1 MSDIK
6 LITLTSYTRP
16 PLMEDK
22 SRDWVMNG
30 RNNEYYNYIVDR
42 NNGSPTNSSINQS
55 YSTLIYGKG
64 LRTSS
69 GSLGAENWGR
79 LQTILRPRELR
90 KMIADFQVFGEFSF
104 EVIETKGGD
113 LHSLT
118 HIPKQMVIP
127 SIANEKNEIE
137 RYWFSRN
144 WRKYTDVENTPV
156 SYNAYGAA
164 RGNSIY
170 VAKPY
175 VVGAEYFGSPSY
187 SAGLVFADMEE
198 EIANTQISSIKNG
211 LSAGYI
217 IQIPNGTNY
226 TPEEK
231 EEFERQVKRKLTSSS
246 NASNF
251 IISFNDQ
258 EVAIQ
263 VTPFPVN
270 SNVHKQWEA
279 LQDQCKTQIMTAHKV
294 ISPSLV
300 GLSSTSGFSSV
311 ADEMDMSERQTIK
324 RVIKPKQD
332 FILDAIEEVLVNYGI
347 NLDLY
352 FAPLTEEVVE
362 VKEETAE
369 LSSHVCMSENIEL
382 ESYNDYP
389 EAAKNNAKRAL
400 KWVEKN
406 GWGSCGEATG
416 KKRANQIANG
426 ENLSKDT
433 ISRMA
438 SFKRHQQHKD
448 VPYSEGCGGLMWDSW
463 GGSAGVNWAI
473 SKMKELNMSTHVCM
487 SDGAP
492 AELADSLIELGE
504 TLDVSEWTMLSSAYV
519 DYDTDGDL
527 YDLVQFATS
536 TGTARPNSKSVQ
548 DNKDI
553 AIRYRYVGNKS
564 PQREFC
570 RKMMQANKLYRKED
584 ILQMN
589 KAGVNDG
596 FGLGGSNSYS
606 IWLYKGGGRMS
617 ANFPQGTCRHKW
629 QREIYLK
636 NGSGLDVNSPL
647 AKTISTSEARRKG
660 YKVPTNESIVSIKPH
675 NA

>member
-6 LITLTSYTRP
+6 LITLTNYVRP

-30 RNNEYYNYIVDR
+30 RLNQYYDYIIQR
-42 NNGSPTNSSINQS
+42 NNGSPTNASINES
-55 YSTLIYGKG
+55 YTTLIYGKG

-69 GSLGAENWGR
+69 GSLGAESWGR

-90 KMIADFQVFGEFSF
+90 KMVRDFQVFGEFSF
-104 EVIETKGGD
+104 EIIESKGGE

-118 HIPKQMVIP
+118 HVPKEMLIPA
-127 SIANEKNEIE
+127 IANEKNQIE
-137 RYWFSRN
+137 KYWFSRN
-144 WRKYTDVENTPV
+144 WQKYTDIDYTPI
-156 SYNAYGAA
+156 SFPAFGAQK
-164 RGNSIY
+164 GNSMF
-170 VAKPY
+170 VARPY
-175 VVGAEYFGSPSY
+175 TVGNEYFGSPDY
-187 SAGLVFADMEE
+187 SSGLVFAEIEE
-198 EIANTQISSIKNG
+198 ELSNMYISSIKNG

-217 IQIPNGTNY
+217 INIPNGTNY

-231 EEFERQVKRKLTSSS
+231 EEFERQVKKKLTSSS

-258 EVAIQ
+258 EVAID

-270 SNVHKQWEA
+270 SSVHKQWDT
-279 LQDQCKTQIMTAHKV
+279 LTDQAKTQLMTAHRV

-300 GLSSTSGFSSV
+300 GLSSASGFSSV

-332 FILDAIEEVLVNYGI
+332 FVIEALEEVLVHYGI

-352 FAPLTEEVVE
+352 FAPLTEEKIE

-369 LSSHVCMSENIEL
+369 LSSHVCMS
-382 ESYNDYP
+382 
-389 EAAKNNAKRAL
+389 
-400 KWVEKN
+400 
-406 GWGSCGEATG
+406 
-416 KKRANQIANG
+416 
-426 ENLSKDT
+426 
-433 ISRMA
+433 
-438 SFKRHQQHKD
+438 
-448 VPYSEGCGGLMWDSW
+448 
-463 GGSAGVNWAI
+463 
-473 SKMKELNMSTHVCM
+473 
-487 SDGAP
+487 DGAP
-492 AELADSLIELGE
+492 TELADSLIELGE
-504 TLDVSEWTMLSSAYV
+504 TLDASEWTMLSSADV

-527 YDLVQFATS
+527 YDLVEFATS
-536 TGTARPNSKSVQ
+536 TGTARPNSKSAQ
-548 DNKDI
+548 DSKEI
-553 AIRYRYVGNKS
+553 AIRYRYVGNPN

-570 RKMMQANKLYRKED
+570 KKMMQANKLYRKED

-589 KAGVNDG
+589 KAGINDG
-596 FGLGGSNSYS
+596 FGLGGTNNYS
-606 IWLYKGGGRMS
+606 IWLYKGGGKMS
-617 ANFPQGTCRHKW
+617 DKFPQGTCRHKW

-636 NGSGLDVNSPL
+636 KGSSLDVNSPL

-660 YKVPTNESIVSIKPH
+660 YKVPTNENIVSIKPH

>member
-30 RNNEYYNYIVDR
+30 RNNEYYNYITDR

-69 GSLGAENWGR
+69 GSLGAENWAR
-79 LQTILRPRELR
+79 LQTILRPKELR

-144 WRKYTDVENTPV
+144 WRKYTDVEYTPV
-156 SYNAYGAA
+156 AYNAYGAA
-164 RGNSIY
+164 RGSSIY

-175 VVGAEYFGSPSY
+175 VVGAEYFGAPSY
-187 SAGLVFADMEE
+187 SSALVFAEMEE

-231 EEFERQVKRKLTSSS
+231 EEFERQVKKKLTSSS
-246 NASNF
+246 NSSNF

-258 EVAIQ
+258 EVAIE

-300 GLSSTSGFSSV
+300 GLSSASGFSSV

-332 FILDAIEEVLVNYGI
+332 FIIDAIEEVLVNYGI

-352 FAPLTEEVVE
+352 FAPLTEEKIE
-362 VKEETAE
+362 VKEDTAE
-369 LSSHVCMSENIEL
+369 LSSHVCMS
-382 ESYNDYP
+382 
-389 EAAKNNAKRAL
+389 
-400 KWVEKN
+400 
-406 GWGSCGEATG
+406 
-416 KKRANQIANG
+416 
-426 ENLSKDT
+426 
-433 ISRMA
+433 
-438 SFKRHQQHKD
+438 
-448 VPYSEGCGGLMWDSW
+448 
-463 GGSAGVNWAI
+463 
-473 SKMKELNMSTHVCM
+473 
-487 SDGAP
+487 DGAP
-492 AELADSLIELGE
+492 AKLADSLIELGE
-504 TLDVSEWTMLSSAYV
+504 TLDVSEWTLLSSADV
-519 DYDTDGDL
+519 DYDTDDDL

-548 DNKDI
+548 DSKDI

-589 KAGVNDG
+589 KAGINDG
-596 FGLGGSNSYS
+596 FQKGGKSNPNGYS

-617 ANFPQGTCRHKW
+617 ENFPQGTCRHKW

>member
-30 RNNEYYNYIVDR
+30 RNNEHYNYIIDR

-69 GSLGAENWGR
+69 GSLGAEHWGR
-79 LQTILRPRELR
+79 LQTILRPKELR
-90 KMIADFQVFGEFSF
+90 KMVADFQVFGEFSF
-104 EVIETKGGD
+104 EVIETKGGE

-137 RYWFSRN
+137 HYWFSRN
-144 WRKYTDVENTPV
+144 WRKYTDAENTPV
-156 SYNAYGAA
+156 LFNAYGAA
-164 RGNSIY
+164 KGNSVY

-175 VVGAEYFGSPSY
+175 VVGAEYFGAPSY
-187 SAGLVFADMEE
+187 TAALVYAEMEE
-198 EIANTQISSIKNG
+198 EIANVQISSIKNG

-258 EVAIQ
+258 EVAIE

-270 SNVHKQWEA
+270 ANVHKQWETLTTEA
-279 LQDQCKTQIMTAHKV
+279 KNQIMTAHKV

-300 GLSSTSGFSSV
+300 GLSSASGFSSV

-332 FILDAIEEVLVNYGI
+332 FILDAIEEVLINYGI

-369 LSSHVCMSENIEL
+369 LSSHVCMSEDIEL
-382 ESYNDYP
+382 FAILEKYALDAP
-389 EAAKNNAKRAL
+389 EGYEL
-400 KWVEKN
+400 
-406 GWGSCGEATG
+406 TDG
-416 KKRANQIANG
+416 KEYDVKMSANQTSEQDTKLWKTRYAFTKGTSKTPKGQSRSFCNKMVS
-426 ENLSKDT
+426 LSD
-433 ISRMA
+433 
-438 SFKRHQQHKD
+438 
-448 VPYSEGCGGLMWDSW
+448 
-463 GGSAGVNWAI
+463 AGKV
-473 SKMKELNMSTHVCM
+473 
-487 SDGAP
+487 
-492 AELADSLIELGE
+492 
-504 TLDVSEWTMLSSAYV
+504 
-519 DYDTDGDL
+519 
-527 YDLVQFATS
+527 
-536 TGTARPNSKSVQ
+536 
-548 DNKDI
+548 
-553 AIRYRYVGNKS
+553 
-564 PQREFC
+564 
-570 RKMMQANKLYRKED
+570 YRKED
-584 ILQMN
+584 IELMSQQ
-589 KAGVNDG
+589 GVNGKFAHSGGKYDIFLYGGGVNCYHRWERRVFKKKLNEDG
-596 FGLGGSNSYS
+596 KP
-606 IWLYKGGGRMS
+606 KGGGAMQQTTS
-617 ANFPQGTCRHKW
+617 
-629 QREIYLK
+629 
-636 NGSGLDVNSPL
+636 VNVNE
-647 AKTISTSEARRKG
+647 AKRQG
-660 YKVPTNESIVSIKPH
+660 YKPVKNAKDVAIAEIDKPD
-675 NA
+675 NGRYK

>member
-6 LITLTSYTRP
+6 LITLTNYVRP

-30 RNNEYYNYIVDR
+30 RLNQYYDYIIDR
-42 NNGSPTNSSINQS
+42 NNGSPTNASINES
-55 YSTLIYGKG
+55 YTTLIYGKG

-69 GSLGAENWGR
+69 GALGAESWGR

-90 KMIADFQVFGEFSF
+90 KMVRDFQVFGEFSF
-104 EVIETKGGD
+104 EIIESKGGE

-118 HIPKQMVIP
+118 HVPKEMLIPA
-127 SIANEKNEIE
+127 IANEKNEIE
-137 RYWFSRN
+137 KYWFSRN
-144 WRKYTDVENTPV
+144 WQKYTDIDYTPI
-156 SYNAYGAA
+156 SFPAFGAQK
-164 RGNSIY
+164 GNSMF
-170 VAKPY
+170 VARPY
-175 VVGAEYFGSPSY
+175 TVGNEYFGSPDY
-187 SAGLVFADMEE
+187 SSGLVYAEIEE
-198 EIANTQISSIKNG
+198 ELSNMYISSIKNG

-217 IQIPNGTNY
+217 INIPNGTNY

-231 EEFERQVKRKLTSSS
+231 EEFERQVKKKLTSSS

-258 EVAIQ
+258 EVAID

-270 SNVHKQWEA
+270 SSVHKQWDTLTEQA
-279 LQDQCKTQIMTAHKV
+279 KTQLMTAHRV

-300 GLSSTSGFSSV
+300 GLSSASGFSSV

-332 FILDAIEEVLVNYGI
+332 FVIEALEEVLVHYGI

-352 FAPLTEEVVE
+352 FAPLTEEKIE

-369 LSSHVCMSENIEL
+369 LSSHVCMS
-382 ESYNDYP
+382 
-389 EAAKNNAKRAL
+389 
-400 KWVEKN
+400 
-406 GWGSCGEATG
+406 
-416 KKRANQIANG
+416 
-426 ENLSKDT
+426 
-433 ISRMA
+433 
-438 SFKRHQQHKD
+438 
-448 VPYSEGCGGLMWDSW
+448 
-463 GGSAGVNWAI
+463 
-473 SKMKELNMSTHVCM
+473 
-487 SDGAP
+487 DGAP
-492 AELADSLIELGE
+492 TELADSLIELGE
-504 TLDVSEWTMLSSAYV
+504 TLDASEWTMLSSADV
-519 DYDTDGDL
+519 DYETDGDL
-527 YDLVQFATS
+527 YDLVEFATS
-536 TGTARPNSKSVQ
+536 TGTARPNSKSAQ
-548 DNKDI
+548 DSKEI

-589 KAGVNDG
+589 KAGINDG
-596 FGLGGSNSYS
+596 FGLGGTNSYS
-606 IWLYKGGGRMS
+606 IWLYKGGGKMS
-617 ANFPQGTCRHKW
+617 SKFPQGTCRHKW

-636 NGSGLDVNSPL
+636 KGSSLDVNSPL

-660 YKVPTNESIVSIKPH
+660 YKVPTNENIVSIKPH

>member
-6 LITLTSYTRP
+6 LITLTSYSRP

-69 GSLGAENWGR
+69 GSLGAEHWGR

-90 KMIADFQVFGEFSF
+90 KMVADFQVFGEFSF
-104 EVIETKGGD
+104 EVIETKGGE

-137 RYWFSRN
+137 HYWFSKN
-144 WRKYTDVENTPV
+144 WRKYTEVENTPV
-156 SYNAYGAA
+156 LFNAYGAA
-164 RGNSIY
+164 KGSSIY

-175 VVGAEYFGSPSY
+175 VVGAEYFGAPSY
-187 SAGLVFADMEE
+187 SSALVFAEMEE
-198 EIANTQISSIKNG
+198 EIANVQISSIKNG

-246 NASNF
+246 NSSNF

-258 EVAIQ
+258 EVAIE

-270 SNVHKQWEA
+270 ANVHKQWDSIQE
-279 LQDQCKTQIMTAHKV
+279 QCKTQLMTAHKV

-300 GLSSTSGFSSV
+300 GLSSASGFSSV
-311 ADEMDMSERQTIK
+311 ADELDMSERQTIK

-347 NLDLY
+347 NLNLY
-352 FAPLTEEVVE
+352 FSPLTEEVVE

-369 LSSHVCMSENIEL
+369 LSSHVCMS
-382 ESYNDYP
+382 
-389 EAAKNNAKRAL
+389 
-400 KWVEKN
+400 
-406 GWGSCGEATG
+406 
-416 KKRANQIANG
+416 
-426 ENLSKDT
+426 
-433 ISRMA
+433 
-438 SFKRHQQHKD
+438 
-448 VPYSEGCGGLMWDSW
+448 
-463 GGSAGVNWAI
+463 
-473 SKMKELNMSTHVCM
+473 
-487 SDGAP
+487 DGAP
-492 AELADSLIELGE
+492 TELADSLIALGE
-504 TLDVSEWTMLSSAYV
+504 TLDVSEWTMLSSAEV

-527 YDLVQFATS
+527 YDLVEFATS
-536 TGTARPNSKSVQ
+536 TGTARPNSKSAQ
-548 DNKDI
+548 DSKEI

-589 KAGVNDG
+589 KAGINDG
-596 FGLGGSNSYS
+596 FGLGGTNSYS

-617 ANFPQGTCRHKW
+617 SNFPQGTCRHKW

-636 NGSGLDVNSPL
+636 KGSSLDVNSPL

-660 YKVPTNESIVSIKPH
+660 YKVPTNKSIVSIKPH

>member
-6 LITLTSYTRP
+6 LITLTNYVRP

-30 RNNEYYNYIVDR
+30 RLNQYYDYIIDR
-42 NNGSPTNSSINQS
+42 NNGSPTNASINES
-55 YSTLIYGKG
+55 YTTLIYGKG

-69 GSLGAENWGR
+69 GALGAESWGR

-90 KMIADFQVFGEFSF
+90 KMVRDFQVFGEFSF
-104 EVIETKGGD
+104 EIIESKGGE

-118 HIPKQMVIP
+118 HVPKEMLIPA
-127 SIANEKNEIE
+127 IANEKNEIE
-137 RYWFSRN
+137 KYWFSRN
-144 WRKYTDVENTPV
+144 WQKYTDIDYTPI
-156 SYNAYGAA
+156 SFPAFGAQK
-164 RGNSIY
+164 GNSMF
-170 VAKPY
+170 VARPY
-175 VVGAEYFGSPSY
+175 TVGNEYFGSPDY
-187 SAGLVFADMEE
+187 SSGLVYAEIEE
-198 EIANTQISSIKNG
+198 ELSNMYISSIKNG

-217 IQIPNGTNY
+217 INIPNGTNY

-231 EEFERQVKRKLTSSS
+231 EEFERQVKKKLTSSS
-246 NASNF
+246 NSSNF

-258 EVAIQ
+258 EVAID

-270 SNVHKQWEA
+270 SSVHKQWDTLTEQA
-279 LQDQCKTQIMTAHKV
+279 KTQLMTAHRV

-300 GLSSTSGFSSV
+300 GLSSASGFSSV

-332 FILDAIEEVLVNYGI
+332 FVIEALEEVLVHYGI

-352 FAPLTEEVVE
+352 FAPLTEEKIE

-369 LSSHVCMSENIEL
+369 LSSHVCMS
-382 ESYNDYP
+382 
-389 EAAKNNAKRAL
+389 
-400 KWVEKN
+400 
-406 GWGSCGEATG
+406 
-416 KKRANQIANG
+416 
-426 ENLSKDT
+426 
-433 ISRMA
+433 
-438 SFKRHQQHKD
+438 
-448 VPYSEGCGGLMWDSW
+448 
-463 GGSAGVNWAI
+463 
-473 SKMKELNMSTHVCM
+473 
-487 SDGAP
+487 DGAP
-492 AELADSLIELGE
+492 TELADSLIELGE
-504 TLDVSEWTMLSSAYV
+504 TLDASEWTMLSSADV

-527 YDLVQFATS
+527 YDLVEFATS
-536 TGTARPNSKSVQ
+536 TGTARPNSKSAQ
-548 DNKDI
+548 DSKEI

-564 PQREFC
+564 PQREFF

-589 KAGVNDG
+589 KAGINDG
-596 FGLGGSNSYS
+596 FGLGGTNNYS
-606 IWLYKGGGRMS
+606 IWLYKGGGKMS
-617 ANFPQGTCRHKW
+617 SKFPQGTCRHKW

-636 NGSGLDVNSPL
+636 KGSSLDVNSPL

-660 YKVPTNESIVSIKPH
+660 YKVPTNENIVSIKPH

>member
-6 LITLTSYTRP
+6 LITLTNYVRP

-30 RNNEYYNYIVDR
+30 RLNQYYNYIIDR
-42 NNGSPTNSSINQS
+42 NNGSPTNASINES
-55 YSTLIYGKG
+55 YTTLIYGKG

-69 GSLGAENWGR
+69 GALGAESWGR

-90 KMIADFQVFGEFSF
+90 KMVRDFQVFGEFSF
-104 EVIETKGGD
+104 EIIESKGGE

-118 HIPKQMVIP
+118 HVPKEMLIPA
-127 SIANEKNEIE
+127 IANEKNEIE
-137 RYWFSRN
+137 EYWFSRN
-144 WRKYTDVENTPV
+144 WQKYTDIDYTPI
-156 SYNAYGAA
+156 SFPAFGAQK
-164 RGNSIY
+164 GNSMF
-170 VAKPY
+170 VARPY
-175 VVGAEYFGSPSY
+175 TVGNQYFGSPDY
-187 SAGLVFADMEE
+187 SSGLVYAEIEE
-198 EIANTQISSIKNG
+198 ELSNMYISSIKNG

-217 IQIPNGTNY
+217 INIPNGTNY

-231 EEFERQVKRKLTSSS
+231 EEFERQVKKKLTSSS

-258 EVAIQ
+258 EVAID

-270 SNVHKQWEA
+270 SSVHKQWDTLTEQA
-279 LQDQCKTQIMTAHKV
+279 KTQLMTAHRV

-300 GLSSTSGFSSV
+300 GLSSASGFSSV

-332 FILDAIEEVLVNYGI
+332 FVIESLEEVLVHYGI

-352 FAPLTEEVVE
+352 FAPLTEEKIE

-369 LSSHVCMSENIEL
+369 LSSHVCMS
-382 ESYNDYP
+382 
-389 EAAKNNAKRAL
+389 
-400 KWVEKN
+400 
-406 GWGSCGEATG
+406 
-416 KKRANQIANG
+416 
-426 ENLSKDT
+426 
-433 ISRMA
+433 
-438 SFKRHQQHKD
+438 
-448 VPYSEGCGGLMWDSW
+448 
-463 GGSAGVNWAI
+463 
-473 SKMKELNMSTHVCM
+473 
-487 SDGAP
+487 DGAP
-492 AELADSLIELGE
+492 TELADSLIELGE
-504 TLDVSEWTMLSSAYV
+504 TLDASEWTMLSSADV

-527 YDLVQFATS
+527 YDLVEFATS
-536 TGTARPNSKSVQ
+536 TGTARPNSKSAQ
-548 DNKDI
+548 DSKEI
-553 AIRYRYVGNKS
+553 AIRYRYVGNPN

-570 RKMMQANKLYRKED
+570 KKMMQANKLYRKED

-589 KAGVNDG
+589 KAGINDG
-596 FGLGGSNSYS
+596 FGLGGTNNYS
-606 IWLYKGGGRMS
+606 IWLYKGGGKMS
-617 ANFPQGTCRHKW
+617 SNFPQGTCRHKW

-636 NGSGLDVNSPL
+636 KGSSLDVNSPL

-660 YKVPTNESIVSIKPH
+660 YKVPTNENIVSIKPH

>member
-30 RNNEYYNYIVDR
+30 RNNEHYNYIIDR

-69 GSLGAENWGR
+69 GSLGAEHWGR

-90 KMIADFQVFGEFSF
+90 KMVADFQVFGEFSF
-104 EVIETKGGD
+104 EVIETKGGE

-137 RYWFSRN
+137 HYWFSRN
-144 WRKYTDVENTPV
+144 WRKYTDAENTPV
-156 SYNAYGAA
+156 LFNAYGAA
-164 RGNSIY
+164 KGNSVY

-175 VVGAEYFGSPSY
+175 VVGAEYFGAPSY
-187 SAGLVFADMEE
+187 TAALVYAEMEE
-198 EIANTQISSIKNG
+198 EIANVQISSIKNG

-246 NASNF
+246 NSSNF

-258 EVAIQ
+258 EVAIE

-270 SNVHKQWEA
+270 TNVHKQWETLTTEA
-279 LQDQCKTQIMTAHKV
+279 KNQIMTAHKV

-300 GLSSTSGFSSV
+300 GLSSASGFSSV

-332 FILDAIEEVLVNYGI
+332 FILDAIEEVLINYGI

-369 LSSHVCMSENIEL
+369 LSSHVCMSEDIEL
-382 ESYNDYP
+382 FAILEKYALDSP
-389 EAAKNNAKRAL
+389 EGYEL
-400 KWVEKN
+400 
-406 GWGSCGEATG
+406 TDG
-416 KKRANQIANG
+416 KEYDVKMSANQTSEQDTKLWKTRYSFTKGTSKTPKGQSRSFCNKMVS
-426 ENLSKDT
+426 LSD
-433 ISRMA
+433 
-438 SFKRHQQHKD
+438 
-448 VPYSEGCGGLMWDSW
+448 
-463 GGSAGVNWAI
+463 AGKV
-473 SKMKELNMSTHVCM
+473 
-487 SDGAP
+487 
-492 AELADSLIELGE
+492 
-504 TLDVSEWTMLSSAYV
+504 
-519 DYDTDGDL
+519 
-527 YDLVQFATS
+527 
-536 TGTARPNSKSVQ
+536 
-548 DNKDI
+548 
-553 AIRYRYVGNKS
+553 
-564 PQREFC
+564 
-570 RKMMQANKLYRKED
+570 YRKED
-584 ILQMN
+584 IELMSQQ
-589 KAGVNDG
+589 GVNGKFAHSGGKYDIFLYGGGVNCYHRWERRVFKKKLNEDG
-596 FGLGGSNSYS
+596 KP
-606 IWLYKGGGRMS
+606 KGGGAMQQTTS
-617 ANFPQGTCRHKW
+617 
-629 QREIYLK
+629 
-636 NGSGLDVNSPL
+636 VNVNE
-647 AKTISTSEARRKG
+647 AKRQG
-660 YKVPTNESIVSIKPH
+660 YKPVKNAKDVAIAEIDKPD
-675 NA
+675 NGRYK

>member
-6 LITLTSYTRP
+6 LITLTSYSRP
-16 PLMEDK
+16 PLVEDK
-22 SRDWVMNG
+22 SKDWVMNG
-30 RNNEYYNYIVDR
+30 RNNEYYNYIIDR

-90 KMIADFQVFGEFSF
+90 KMVADFQVFGEFSF
-104 EVIETKGGD
+104 EVIETKGGE

-127 SIANEKNEIE
+127 SIANEKNEIQH
-137 RYWFSRN
+137 YWFSKN

-156 SYNAYGAA
+156 LFNAYGAEK
-164 RGNSIY
+164 GSSVY

-187 SAGLVFADMEE
+187 SSALVFAEMEE
-198 EIANTQISSIKNG
+198 EIANVQISSIKNG

-258 EVAIQ
+258 EVAIE

-270 SNVHKQWEA
+270 ANVHKQWDSIQE
-279 LQDQCKTQIMTAHKV
+279 QCKTQLMTAHKV

-300 GLSSTSGFSSV
+300 GLSSASGFSSV

-332 FILDAIEEVLVNYGI
+332 FILDSIEEVLINYGI
-347 NLDLY
+347 NLDLH
-352 FAPLTEEVVE
+352 FAPLTEEIVE

-369 LSSHVCMSENIEL
+369 LSSHVCMSEDIEL
-382 ESYNDYP
+382 FAILEKYALDSP
-389 EAAKNNAKRAL
+389 EGYEL
-400 KWVEKN
+400 
-406 GWGSCGEATG
+406 TDG
-416 KKRANQIANG
+416 KEYDVKMSANQTSEQDTKLWKTRYAFTKGTSKTPKGQSRSFCNKMVS
-426 ENLSKDT
+426 LS
-433 ISRMA
+433 
-438 SFKRHQQHKD
+438 
-448 VPYSEGCGGLMWDSW
+448 DS
-463 GGSAGVNWAI
+463 GKV
-473 SKMKELNMSTHVCM
+473 
-487 SDGAP
+487 
-492 AELADSLIELGE
+492 
-504 TLDVSEWTMLSSAYV
+504 
-519 DYDTDGDL
+519 
-527 YDLVQFATS
+527 
-536 TGTARPNSKSVQ
+536 
-548 DNKDI
+548 
-553 AIRYRYVGNKS
+553 
-564 PQREFC
+564 
-570 RKMMQANKLYRKED
+570 YRKED
-584 ILQMN
+584 IELMSQQ
-589 KAGVNDG
+589 GVNGKFAHSGGKYDIFLYGGGVNCYHRWERRVFKKKLNEDG
-596 FGLGGSNSYS
+596 KP
-606 IWLYKGGGRMS
+606 KGGGAMQQTIPVNVNEAKR
-617 ANFPQGTCRHKW
+617 QGYKPV
-629 QREIYLK
+629 K
-636 NGSGLDVNSPL
+636 NSPDV
-647 AKTISTSEARRKG
+647 AIAE
-660 YKVPTNESIVSIKPH
+660 IDKP
-675 NA
+675 NNGRFK

>member
-6 LITLTSYTRP
+6 LITLTSYSRP

-69 GSLGAENWGR
+69 GSLGAEHWGR

-90 KMIADFQVFGEFSF
+90 KMVADFQVFGEFSF
-104 EVIETKGGD
+104 EVIETKGGE

-137 RYWFSRN
+137 HYWFSKN
-144 WRKYTDVENTPV
+144 WRKYTEVENTPV
-156 SYNAYGAA
+156 LFNAYGAA
-164 RGNSIY
+164 KGSSIY

-175 VVGAEYFGSPSY
+175 VVGAEYFGAPSY
-187 SAGLVFADMEE
+187 SSALVFAEMEE
-198 EIANTQISSIKNG
+198 EIANVQISSIKNG

-258 EVAIQ
+258 EVAIE

-270 SNVHKQWEA
+270 ANVHKQWDSIQE
-279 LQDQCKTQIMTAHKV
+279 QCKTQFMTAHKV

-300 GLSSTSGFSSV
+300 GLSSASGFSSV

-347 NLDLY
+347 NLNLY
-352 FAPLTEEVVE
+352 FSPLTEEEIE

-369 LSSHVCMSENIEL
+369 LSSHVCMSEDIEMFAIL
-382 ESYNDYP
+382 EKYALDAP
-389 EAAKNNAKRAL
+389 EGYEL
-400 KWVEKN
+400 
-406 GWGSCGEATG
+406 TDG
-416 KKRANQIANG
+416 KEYDVKMSANQTSEQDTKLWKTRYAFTKGTSKTPKGASRSFCNKMVS
-426 ENLSKDT
+426 LSD
-433 ISRMA
+433 
-438 SFKRHQQHKD
+438 
-448 VPYSEGCGGLMWDSW
+448 
-463 GGSAGVNWAI
+463 AGKV
-473 SKMKELNMSTHVCM
+473 
-487 SDGAP
+487 
-492 AELADSLIELGE
+492 
-504 TLDVSEWTMLSSAYV
+504 
-519 DYDTDGDL
+519 
-527 YDLVQFATS
+527 
-536 TGTARPNSKSVQ
+536 
-548 DNKDI
+548 
-553 AIRYRYVGNKS
+553 
-564 PQREFC
+564 
-570 RKMMQANKLYRKED
+570 YRKED
-584 ILQMN
+584 IELMSMQ
-589 KAGVNDG
+589 GVNGKFAHSGGKYDIFLYGGGVNCYHRWERRVFKKKLNEDG
-596 FGLGGSNSYS
+596 KP
-606 IWLYKGGGRMS
+606 KGGGAMQQTI
-617 ANFPQGTCRHKW
+617 P
-629 QREIYLK
+629 
-636 NGSGLDVNSPL
+636 VNVNE
-647 AKTISTSEARRKG
+647 AKRQG
-660 YKVPTNESIVSIKPH
+660 YKPVKNAKDVAIAEIDKP
-675 NA
+675 NNGRFK

>member
-6 LITLTSYTRP
+6 LITLTSYSRP

-30 RNNEYYNYIVDR
+30 RNNEYYNYITDR

-69 GSLGAENWGR
+69 GSLGAENWAR
-79 LQTILRPRELR
+79 LQTILRPKELR

-144 WRKYTDVENTPV
+144 WRKYTDVEYTPV
-156 SYNAYGAA
+156 AYNAYGAA

-175 VVGAEYFGSPSY
+175 VVGAEYFGAPSY
-187 SAGLVFADMEE
+187 SSALVFAEMEE

-231 EEFERQVKRKLTSSS
+231 EEFERQVKKKLTSSS

-258 EVAIQ
+258 EVAIE

-270 SNVHKQWEA
+270 ANVHKQWEA

-300 GLSSTSGFSSV
+300 GLSSASGFSSV

-332 FILDAIEEVLVNYGI
+332 FIIDAIEEVLVNYGI

-362 VKEETAE
+362 ETAE
-369 LSSHVCMSENIEL
+369 LSS
-382 ESYNDYP
+382 
-389 EAAKNNAKRAL
+389 
-400 KWVEKN
+400 
-406 GWGSCGEATG
+406 
-416 KKRANQIANG
+416 
-426 ENLSKDT
+426 
-433 ISRMA
+433 
-438 SFKRHQQHKD
+438 
-448 VPYSEGCGGLMWDSW
+448 
-463 GGSAGVNWAI
+463 
-473 SKMKELNMSTHVCM
+473 HVCM

-504 TLDVSEWTMLSSAYV
+504 TLDVSEWTLLSSADV
-519 DYDTDGDL
+519 DYDTDDDL

-548 DNKDI
+548 DSKDI

-589 KAGVNDG
+589 KAGINDG

-617 ANFPQGTCRHKW
+617 ENFPQGTCRHKW

>member
-30 RNNEYYNYIVDR
+30 RNNEYYNYITDR

-69 GSLGAENWGR
+69 GSLGAENWAR
-79 LQTILRPRELR
+79 LQTILRPKELR

-144 WRKYTDVENTPV
+144 WRKYTDVEYTPV
-156 SYNAYGAA
+156 AYNAYGAA

-175 VVGAEYFGSPSY
+175 VVGAEYFGAPSY
-187 SAGLVFADMEE
+187 SSALVFAEMEE

-231 EEFERQVKRKLTSSS
+231 EEFERQVKKKLTSSS

-258 EVAIQ
+258 EVAIE

-270 SNVHKQWEA
+270 ANVHKQWEA

-300 GLSSTSGFSSV
+300 GLSSASGFSSV

-332 FILDAIEEVLVNYGI
+332 FIIDAIEEVLVNYGI

-352 FAPLTEEVVE
+352 FAPLTEEKIE

-369 LSSHVCMSENIEL
+369 LSS
-382 ESYNDYP
+382 
-389 EAAKNNAKRAL
+389 
-400 KWVEKN
+400 
-406 GWGSCGEATG
+406 
-416 KKRANQIANG
+416 
-426 ENLSKDT
+426 
-433 ISRMA
+433 
-438 SFKRHQQHKD
+438 
-448 VPYSEGCGGLMWDSW
+448 
-463 GGSAGVNWAI
+463 
-473 SKMKELNMSTHVCM
+473 HVCM

-504 TLDVSEWTMLSSAYV
+504 TLDVSEWTLLSSAEV
-519 DYDTDGDL
+519 DYDTDDDL

-548 DNKDI
+548 DSKDI

-589 KAGVNDG
+589 KAGINDG

-606 IWLYKGGGRMS
+606 IWLYKGGGRLS

-636 NGSGLDVNSPL
+636 NGSSLDVNSPL